1 MTVTISQ
8 NLVATSKHSIK
19 APHSM
24 VPKFITVHNTA
35 NDASANNEISFMIGN
50 DNQVSFHFAVDD
62 VEAVQGLPLNRNGWH
77 SGDGA
82 NGTGNRQSIGVEI
95 CYSKSGGDRFTKA
108 EQNAAWLVAKLMRDH
123 NIPLANV
130 RTHQSWNG
138 KNCPHR
144 TLSLGWQRFLD
155 MVQAEF
161 NKTGNSSNDSNNNNT
176 SSTPNTDVGLVDWM
190 KSQGMDSSFSNRAKL
205 AQANGINDYTG
216 TEAQNIQLLNIL
228 RGQTSAPSQSFFPK
242 TKTVDSGLVDT
253 LNSIKVDSSFSN
265 RQRIA
270 TANKINNYT
279 GTAAQNTQMLSLLN
293 NGRLVRP

>member
-1 MTVTISQ
+1 MTVKIRQ
-8 NLVATSKHSIK
+8 NLVATSKHNIK

-35 NDASANNEISFMIGN
+35 NDASANNEIAFMVSN
-50 DNQVSFHFAVDD
+50 NNQVSFHFAVDD
-62 VEAVQGLPLNRNGWH
+62 VEIVQGLPLNRNGWH

-82 NGTGNRQSIGVEI
+82 NGTGNRQSIAVEI
-95 CYSKSGGDRFTKA
+95 CYSKSGGTRFTKA

-155 MVQAEF
+155 MVQVEF
-161 NKTGNSSNDSNNNNT
+161 NKTGNTNNNNSGNT
-176 SSTPNTDVGLVDWM
+176 HTVRAGETLSGIAKQYNSTVN
-190 KSQGMDSSFSNRAKL
+190 AI
-205 AQANGINDYTG
+205 AQAN
-216 TEAQNIQLLNIL
+216 NIANPNVIRVGQVLQLPS
-228 RGQTSAPSQSFFPK
+228 GSTPAPTQSFYPA
-242 TKTVDSGLVDT
+242 TRTTGSGLVDT
-253 LNSIKVDSSFSN
+253 LNSIKVDSSFTN

-270 TANKINNYT
+270 TANKISNYS
-279 GTAAQNTQMLSLLN
+279 GTAAQNNQLLSLLN
-293 NGRLVRP
+293 QGKLVRP